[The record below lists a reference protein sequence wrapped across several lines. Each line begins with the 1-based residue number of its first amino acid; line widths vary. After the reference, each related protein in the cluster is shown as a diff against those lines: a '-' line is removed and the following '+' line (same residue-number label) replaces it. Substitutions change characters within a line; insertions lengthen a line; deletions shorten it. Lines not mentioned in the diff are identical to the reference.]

1 MALTHHILFSD
12 VFSPPYSFLHQHLH
26 QHPRIFKLSSPPSCS
41 VLSSITVFALPFIFT
56 WLFLSAR
63 CTTLSQPN
71 GIASEHV
78 SLSLLS
84 TTPALIA
91 RKLMKQRTRM
101 TPLPPLFASWLSS
114 LLHRSPFLN
123 IVSLVSLLFSFP
135 DWIIILAQLSSAA
148 LLLSINLL
156 SFIF

>member
-1 MALTHHILFSD
+1 MALTHHNLFQICFPPAS
-12 VFSPPYSFLHQHLH
+12 SPTFPHFQAL
-26 QHPRIFKLSSPPSCS
+26 FPPSCS
-41 VLSSITVFALPFIFT
+41 VLSSITVFSLPFIFT
-56 WLFLSAR
+56 WLFLSAC

-91 RKLMKQRTRM
+91 RKLMKQRTRL
-101 TPLPPLFASWLSS
+101 TPPLYPLFASWLSS
-114 LLHRSPFLN
+114 PLHRPPFLN
-123 IVSLVSLLFSFP
+123 ILSLVSLLFFFP